1 MFVII
6 LRIILVLAPVVALF
20 FWLRWRANKL
30 KDGVDLDHE
39 ISKLRRRILVLLLLV
54 VLAVIGIKLME
65 TEKGDAGDI
74 YTPAHM
80 EDGKLVP
87 GTFKK
92 PKKTENPNND
102 G

>member
-1 MFVII
+1 MFAVI
-6 LRIILVLAPVVALF
+6 LRIILVLAPVLGLF

-39 ISKLRRRILVLLLLV
+39 VAKLRRRILVLLLLV
-54 VLAVIGIKLME
+54 ILAVIGIKLME

-80 EDGKLVP
+80 EDGKLIP
-87 GTFKK
+87 GTFEK
-92 PKKTENPNND
+92 PKKT
-102 G
+102 